1 MDSPGQYV
9 CLVFSEQ
16 KKVFFCT
23 MCIGS
28 VSIQGAKYDEL
39 EGAKK
44 SRKSVE
50 MRDQRALVMSM

>member
-1 MDSPGQYV
+1 MYV
-9 CLVFSEQ
+9 WFFSE
-16 KKVFFCT
+16 KKTVLFFT

-28 VSIQGAKYDEL
+28 VSTQGAKYDEL